1 MNEHE
6 NEHGDDSGEAGS
18 EAQGG
23 AKASVTLTIAQA
35 GRADLAVGAAYPAV
49 GRKRLAELFAQGA
62 VRKGKRV
69 VRKGDRLA
77 AGEVVELAIEPAG
90 RGDERPTPDP
100 DAAARLT
107 ILLERPEL
115 VAVSKPAPMASQPL
129 RAGELGSAASGVA
142 ARYPE
147 CRELGDDPRD
157 GGAAHRLDIGT
168 TGVLLFARTAA
179 AYRQLRDAFSSGAV
193 VKTYLAVTTAR
204 PVGTS
209 CSASLAQRGKK
220 VVLDEQEGLEAHTD
234 VTVLSSVATAS
245 GALCLV
251 RCTAQTGRMHQ
262 VRAHLAALRA
272 PIAGDA
278 LYGAPPTPELDAVLP
293 AGRFLLHAESVAL
306 PWGSGKQSERL
317 VVRAPLPEELKQA
330 LLAAGLKVG

>member
-1 MNEHE
+1 MNANE
-6 NEHGDDSGEAGS
+6 NENDRGGDGES
-18 EAQGG
+18 
-23 AKASVTLTIAQA
+23 AKASVSLTITQA
-35 GRADLAVGAAYPAV
+35 GRADLALGAAYPEV

-77 AGEVVELAIEPAG
+77 AGDVVELAVEPAG

-100 DAAARLT
+100 DAAARLS

-115 VAVSKPAPMASQPL
+115 VAVNKPAPMASQPL
-129 RAGELGSAASGVA
+129 RAGELGSAASGIA

-193 VKTYLAVTTAR
+193 IKTYLAVTTAR

-220 VVLDEQEGLEAHTD
+220 VVIDEQEGLEAHTD
-234 VTVLSSVATAS
+234 VTVLSASAS
-245 GALCLV
+245 GLCLV

-262 VRAHLAALRA
+262 VRAHLAMLRA

-278 LYGAPPTPELDAVLP
+278 LYGAAPTPELASVLP
-293 AGRFLLHAESVAL
+293 EGRFLLHAESIAL
-306 PWGSGKQSERL
+306 TLGSEKQNERL
-317 VVRAPLPEELKQA
+317 SIRAPLPEALKAA
-330 LLAAGLKVG
+330 LLGAGLKVG